1 MGTSHIKEM
10 KDRTKAVAVQR
21 NEAELARRGL
31 LLLLGAGAA
40 WFLSAHLALGQTIDD
55 ATGNPIRLPGQT
67 LTPDIQYRERQ
78 SIEQSRD
85 RTIQDRANAR
95 AAEQQQQF
103 QNDRAAAQQR
113 ENAVQQNLDQQRM
126 DILNNRD
133 K

>member
-1 MGTSHIKEM
+1 MR
-10 KDRTKAVAVQR
+10 DRTKAIQR
-21 NEAELARRGL
+21 NEAELARRSF

-40 WFLSAHLALGQTIDD
+40 WFLTARFAFGQTLTDPS
-55 ATGNPIRLPGQT
+55 GNPVRLPGQT

-95 AAEQQQQF
+95 AADQERQT

-113 ENAVQQNLDQQRM
+113 DNAVQQNLDQQRL

>member
-1 MGTSHIKEM
+1 MR
-10 KDRTKAVAVQR
+10 DRTKAVAIQR

-40 WFLSAHLALGQTIDD
+40 CFLSAHLALGQTIDD

-67 LTPDIQYRERQ
+67 LTPDTQYRERQ

-95 AAEQQQQF
+95 SAGQEQQF